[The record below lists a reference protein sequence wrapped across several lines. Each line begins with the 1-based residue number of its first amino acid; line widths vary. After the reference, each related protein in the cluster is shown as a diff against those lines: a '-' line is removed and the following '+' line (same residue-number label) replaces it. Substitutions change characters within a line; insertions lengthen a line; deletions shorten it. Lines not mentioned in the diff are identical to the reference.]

1 MSKSNLV
8 GLQAIKQLLRT
19 RFANAKSTG
28 LQNKSPN
35 NPSEISFGADENLD
49 SSSAQGSLSAASRVE
64 DAAED

>member
-8 GLQAIKQLLRT
+8 GLHAIKQLLRT

-28 LQNKSPN
+28 LQNQSQN

-64 DAAED
+64 EAAED